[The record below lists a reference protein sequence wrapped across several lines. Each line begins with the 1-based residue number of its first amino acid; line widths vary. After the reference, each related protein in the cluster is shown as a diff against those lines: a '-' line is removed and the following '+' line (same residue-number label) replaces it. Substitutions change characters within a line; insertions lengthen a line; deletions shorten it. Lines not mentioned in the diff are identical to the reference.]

1 MELRIKLRLV
11 AESSRPKRM
20 TGLTSET
27 AERISSEPIRV
38 GIVEDDR
45 GTREGLAMLIGGTP
59 GLRCIGT
66 FRSVE
71 EALDSAVK
79 EPPDILLLDIHLPGM
94 LGSDGIGALKKKYTS
109 VQILM
114 LTINADEDRV
124 FESICNGACGY
135 LLKNTPPAKLLEAVT
150 ETYNGGAPMS
160 PEIARKVVTL
170 FQKTGPPE
178 KMDERL
184 TPQELRL
191 LRLLV
196 EGHTYQGA
204 ADALKISIH
213 TARNYIRS
221 IYDKLHVHSK
231 SEAVCKALRSRII
244 Y

>member
-1 MELRIKLRLV
+1 LSMS
-11 AESSRPKRM
+11 AENSGYS
-20 TGLTSET
+20 
-27 AERISSEPIRV
+27 IDPIRV
-38 GIVEDDR
+38 MIIEDDR
-45 GTREGLAMLIGGTP
+45 ATRDGLAMLIDGTP
-59 GLRCIGT
+59 GYRALGR

-71 EALDSAVK
+71 EALGSAGSDK
-79 EPPDILLLDIHLPGM
+79 PDVLLLDIHLPGM
-94 LGSDGIGALKKKYTS
+94 PGSEGIGPLKAKYPP

-114 LTINADEDRV
+114 LTVNADEDSV

-135 LLKNTPPAKLLEAVT
+135 LLKNTPPAKLLEAIG
-150 ETYNGGAPMS
+150 ETHRGGAPMS

-178 KMDERL
+178 KLDEQL
-184 TPQELRL
+184 TPQEIRL

-204 ADALKISIH
+204 ADVLKISIH

-231 SEAVCKALRSRII
+231 SEAVTKALRSRII
-244 Y
+244 F